1 MILRPLAGPDEL
13 GLFRR
18 LPYVL
23 DEELA
28 DDLAE
33 GRRQAERMWVA
44 LRGDRLLARAAWWGP
59 ASLLDVLD
67 VDDALPAA
75 DRVGVGV
82 RLLRTAMK
90 SVPGTGEYSRF
101 VPPGWRDDAATRQA
115 VQDRMTIAERA
126 GARPFVE
133 HLRLEW
139 HPGTPVPEPAGRLAF
154 RPVRD
159 TEELLA
165 LMTSAL
171 DGTLDAYSRA
181 DLARMSPRE
190 AAVAHYED
198 DLARF
203 TGQRD
208 WWRVATL
215 PDGEAV
221 GFVVPARNDY
231 HAIIACLAVLPA
243 HRGNR
248 YADDLLAEGTRVLAR
263 RGVPRVRAATDLG
276 NSPMANAFRRA
287 GYVGFEREIVLTWRH
302 DGLAQG
308 AQLP

>member
-1 MILRPLAGPDEL
+1 MIFRPLGGPDEL

-18 LPYVL
+18 LSYVL

-28 DDLAE
+28 DDLAR

-44 LRGDRLLARAAWWGP
+44 LRGDRLLARAAWWGG

-67 VDDALPAA
+67 VDDGLPAA
-75 DRVGVGV
+75 ERVDIGV
-82 RLLRTAMK
+82 RLLRTALDDT
-90 SVPGTGEYSRF
+90 PATGEFSRF
-101 VPPGWRDDAATRQA
+101 VPSGWRADAAVRQA
-115 VQDRMTIAERA
+115 VQDRMTIVERM

-133 HLRLEW
+133 RLRLEW
-139 HPGTPVPEPAGRLAF
+139 RPGTAIPEPDGRLAF

-159 TEELLA
+159 TGELLA

-181 DLARMSPRE
+181 DLARMPARE

-203 TGQRD
+203 ADARHR
-208 WWRVATL
+208 WRVATL
-215 PDGEAV
+215 PGGEPV

-231 HAIIACLAVLPA
+231 HAIIAYLAVLPA
-243 HRGNR
+243 HRGSGFV
-248 YADDLLAEGTRVLAR
+248 DGILAEGTRVLAR
-263 RGVPRVRAATDLG
+263 EGVPRVRAATDLG
-276 NSPMANAFRRA
+276 NTPMADAFRRA
-287 GYVGFEREIVLTWRH
+287 GYVDFEREIVMTWRH
-302 DGLAQG
+302 DGPLTE
-308 AQLP
+308 